1 MRSDIKS
8 ARRREL
14 ELYIHIPFCV
24 KKCNYC
30 DFLSFG
36 MEDARLSGTPC
47 HPTRQLPVPEIYVD
61 RLCREIRWYGQKEEF
76 CHRPVVSVF
85 FGGGTPSL
93 LSETQIFRVMAE
105 LRAGFLIQRDAE
117 ITMEANPGTLTPGK
131 LKQMRFCGVN
141 RLSLGLQSTADRE
154 LKVLGRIHSYGAF
167 LQSFKW
173 AREAG
178 FKNINVDL
186 MTALPEQTMPSYQK
200 SLEQVTA
207 LRPEHISAYSLIIEP
222 GTPFEA
228 METQGKLA
236 LPDEDEE
243 REMYHLTRKFLSE
256 MGYERYEISN
266 YARQGYECR
275 HNIGYW
281 RGRDYLGLGLGAS
294 SLINGRRFSNKTEI
308 GAYMA
313 MATGTEGWYEAVETL
328 TSSAKMEEFMFLGL
342 RMVRGV
348 SEKDFYRKF
357 GVKIMSVYGEAVRK
371 NEAEGLLLR
380 KNGRLRLTEL
390 GMDLANRVM
399 ADFIL

>member
-1 MRSDIKS
+1 ME
-8 ARRREL
+8 RREL

-36 MEDARLSGTPC
+36 TEDERLSDTQC
-47 HPTRQLPVPEIYVD
+47 HPTRQLPVPEVYVD

-76 CHRPVVSVF
+76 SHRPVVSVF

-93 LSETQIFRVMAE
+93 LSEAQIFRLMAE
-105 LRAGFLIQRDAE
+105 LRDNFLIRRDAE
-117 ITMEANPGTLTPGK
+117 VTMEANPGTLTPGK
-131 LKQMRFCGVN
+131 LKQMRFCGIN
-141 RLSLGLQSTADRE
+141 RLSLGLQSTVERE
-154 LKVLGRIHSYGAF
+154 LKALGRIHSYGAF

-186 MTALPEQTMPSYQK
+186 MTALPEQTMASYLK
-200 SLEQVTA
+200 SLEQTA
-207 LRPEHISAYSLIIEP
+207 ALKPEHISAYSLIIEP

-228 METQGKLA
+228 MEAQGELA

-266 YARQGYECR
+266 YARPGYECR

-294 SLINGRRFSNKTEI
+294 SLINGRRFSNRTEI
-308 GAYMA
+308 KDYLALTMGSDD
-313 MATGTEGWYEAVETL
+313 WYEAVEPL
-328 TSSAKMEEFMFLGL
+328 TPAAKMEEFMFLGL
-342 RMVRGV
+342 RLVRGV

-357 GVKIMSVYGEAVRK
+357 GVKMMSVYGEVIRK
-371 NEAEGLLLR
+371 NELEKLLIR
-380 KNGRLRLTEL
+380 KNGWLRLTEL
-390 GMDLANRVM
+390 GMDLANMVLSL
-399 ADFIL
+399 IHI

>member
-1 MRSDIKS
+1 ME
-8 ARRREL
+8 RREL

-36 MEDARLSGTPC
+36 TEDERLSDTLC
-47 HPTRQLPVPEIYVD
+47 HPTRQLPVPEGYVD

-76 CHRPVVSVF
+76 SHRPVISVF

-93 LSETQIFRVMAE
+93 LSEAQIFRLMAK
-105 LRAGFLIQRDAE
+105 LRDNFLMRRDAE
-117 ITMEANPGTLTPGK
+117 VTMEANPGTLTPGK
-131 LKQMRFCGVN
+131 LKQMRFCGIN
-141 RLSLGLQSTADRE
+141 RLSLGLQSTVERE

-186 MTALPEQTMPSYQK
+186 MTALPEQTMSSYLK
-200 SLEQVTA
+200 SLEQTA
-207 LRPEHISAYSLIIEP
+207 ALKPEHISAYSLIIEP
-222 GTPFEA
+222 GTPFER
-228 METQGKLA
+228 MEAQGKLS

-266 YARQGYECR
+266 YARPGYECR

-294 SLINGRRFSNKTEI
+294 SLINGRRFSNRTEI
-308 GAYMA
+308 KDYLALA
-313 MATGTEGWYEAVETL
+313 MGSDDWYEAVETL
-328 TSSAKMEEFMFLGL
+328 TPAAKMEEFMFLGL
-342 RMVRGV
+342 RLVRGV

-357 GVKIMSVYGEAVRK
+357 GVKMMSVYGEVIRK
-371 NEAEGLLLR
+371 NELEKLLIR
-380 KNGRLRLTEL
+380 KNGWLCLTEL
-390 GMDLANRVM
+390 GMDLANMVM

>member
-1 MRSDIKS
+1 ME
-8 ARRREL
+8 RREL

-36 MEDARLSGTPC
+36 TEDERLSDTPC
-47 HPTRQLPVPEIYVD
+47 HPTRQLPVPEVYVD

-76 CHRPVVSVF
+76 SHRPVISVF

-93 LSETQIFRVMAE
+93 LSEAQIFRLMAE
-105 LRAGFLIQRDAE
+105 LRDNFLIRRDAE
-117 ITMEANPGTLTPGK
+117 VTMEANPGTLTPGK
-131 LKQMRFCGVN
+131 LKQMRFCGIN
-141 RLSLGLQSTADRE
+141 RLSLGLQSTVERE
-154 LKVLGRIHSYGAF
+154 LKALGRIHSYGAF

-186 MTALPEQTMPSYQK
+186 MTALPEQTMSSYLK
-200 SLEQVTA
+200 SLEQTA
-207 LRPEHISAYSLIIEP
+207 ALKPEHISAYSLIIEP

-228 METQGKLA
+228 MEAQGELA

-266 YARQGYECR
+266 YARPGYECR

-294 SLINGRRFSNKTEI
+294 SLINGRRFSNRTEI
-308 GAYMA
+308 KDYLALTMGSDD
-313 MATGTEGWYEAVETL
+313 WYEAVETL
-328 TSSAKMEEFMFLGL
+328 TPAAKMEEFMFLGL
-342 RMVRGV
+342 RLVRGV

-357 GVKIMSVYGEAVRK
+357 GVKVMSVYGEVIRK
-371 NEAEGLLLR
+371 NELEKLLIR
-380 KNGRLRLTEL
+380 KNGWLCLTEL
-390 GMDLANRVM
+390 GMDLANMVM